1 VLLFRLMTHTPVV
14 EWSYSKRDL
23 LSKCNRRYYYQY
35 YGFSKKV
42 APEEPNKQAIQS
54 LKNLD
59 NVPLQMGNILHLI
72 IQTYFKKAQR
82 GEMWSLDRLLGWAS
96 KISKEELTYNRQYNQ
111 NHPPTE
117 IDPYK
122 KLLVEFYYQL
132 KNAEELYADTYSK
145 LTNGLTH
152 FYDSEIYK
160 DFRNDGIRPE
170 ASVEKKFSLDR
181 WHYKVRGKIDLTYRK
196 GNKIVIVDWKLGNSG
211 GGDESLQLLSYATSA
226 SNEERLP
233 PEKIEIYMAH
243 LNANVATTFPVTNEN
258 LSNAEA
264 RIAQDVET
272 MTYLD
277 RYGRVATVN
286 AFSKCDQLKICVSCQ
301 YQTICHGRVIN
312 GDA

>member
-1 VLLFRLMTHTPVV
+1 MLFRLMTDTPVI

-42 APEEPNKQAIQS
+42 ALEEPAKKAIQS
-54 LKNLD
+54 VKNLD
-59 NVPLQMGNILHLI
+59 NIPLHMGNILHLI
-72 IQTYFKKAQR
+72 IQKYFKKAQG
-82 GEMWSLDRLLGWAS
+82 GEVWSLDRLLSWAG
-96 KISKEELTYNRQYNQ
+96 KISREDLAYNRQYNQ
-111 NHPPTE
+111 NHPPAE

-122 KLLVEFYYQL
+122 KLLLEFYYRL
-132 KNAEELYADTYSK
+132 KNAEESYAESYAK
-145 LTNGLTH
+145 LTNGLTN
-152 FYDSEIYK
+152 FYNSEIYE
-160 DFRNDGIRPE
+160 DFRNNGVSPE

-181 WHYKVRGKIDLTYRK
+181 WQYKVRGKIDLTYKK
-196 GNKIVIVDWKLGNSG
+196 GTKIIIVDWKLGNSG

-226 SNEERLP
+226 SNEQNLS
-233 PEKIEIYMAH
+233 PENIQICMAH
-243 LNANVATTFPVTNEN
+243 LNANGSTMFPVTSET
-258 LSNAEA
+258 LFNAEA

-277 RYGRVATVN
+277 RYGRVAAVD
-286 AFSKCDQLKICVSCQ
+286 AFSRCDQLKICASCQ